1 MINDSYSIAVTV
13 KNMTEDGIRDVQ
25 RMLANIPQEIRTKAQ
40 FDGSDLNAIT
50 LAMGKAK
57 RDVEAT
63 GRAID
68 SFNEKMRN
76 ATGSGKYFQHMI
88 DGYERLKTTI
98 MDVEALMNRASAS
111 SFSRNFGAN
120 ANFDGAMKQL
130 SEFVTR
136 ARSAIGVGDTSAI
149 MSLASPN
156 EVRARRVYI
165 NAIKEGLRETESL
178 DKQNAR
184 RMAKAERDREKFME
198 DMERQA
204 ARAARL
210 SSKIQSA
217 FDRAMK
223 TEYRADTRRVTRRFE
238 NNFAQLEYKD
248 QLGWISKAQA
258 RIDEL
263 SAKRESL
270 RQRLAMS
277 TGRDKGGNL
286 VNLIS
291 EEQLNALKRNLSI
304 LDEQYK
310 RYESLLTR
318 MRSINK
324 RNDDWKRAQ
333 AAMDRSGQLLQRS
346 PQEIFANMSNSKLE
360 LAMQK
365 TKSTLDRYHQMVLEG
380 RARLAMAMQGVSTMQ
395 MGGKVVNLGSI
406 REETASLT
414 AYEARLSK
422 LSSTYADMQRQQAR
436 NIAQQQAFSESV
448 AKTESRIN
456 SLLSKMSSK
465 QGFDAEAFKSKPI
478 EEQKQAI
485 ASMESEV
492 QRLIASVERLKGQR
506 LSLAKDNMDKAEL
519 SAINAEIDKM
529 SSKYREL
536 TGQIQAM
543 SQVHAGAS
551 RAQQQ
556 MLSSA
561 RDALSRSHG
570 VGRSDARSWFGG
582 LSAEEID
589 KYGETIV
596 RKVEERYAQLLAARA
611 RLAAAMSG
619 KSSVEFKGQILSVGS
634 IQEETAAVERLS
646 ASLSKLKQ
654 TQEIINGLQSKNVK
668 QTWVDAKNSASSY
681 LRELQSI
688 NNGMR
693 HTQSIAADLRNELVN
708 LFSLYGIKSFLQN
721 VVDIGGQFEYQR
733 KAIATILQS
742 EVRANDLFEQVK
754 ALGLKSPFSTLDL
767 DKYVK
772 QMSAFEIPYS
782 QLFEKTKKLAD
793 IAAGTGADMSRIIL
807 AYGHV
812 KAGGYL
818 TGIQNRQ
825 FTNANINMVGGLAK
839 YYSDKEG
846 RNVSV
851 KDVYKRM
858 EERQVTYADMDA
870 VLMKMAEPGGQFYN
884 MQEEM
889 ANTTK
894 AVWKN
899 LGDAVNHMYNG
910 ILNSSGGLFNFV
922 GKSLTALVKHLEKTP
937 GLIYALATAYGTLKI
952 ARMANVRLM
961 GQEVAGFMKSATAL
975 ENRRWVAGISQVN
988 QGWLDRMRNGRKFSS
1003 STYKDW
1009 GAIIQGGGREGI
1021 MLKQNILGAA
1031 QMGKLNKDA
1040 VQYLRSMKLIT
1051 RQEYEMAM
1059 GLTRAGKTGV
1069 TAWGRMG
1076 VALRGVGLA
1085 IKSVWASL
1093 WPMLAITAVFEG
1105 FSMLYDWFNDTE
1117 AKEANKA
1124 ASDRL
1129 ADSLSRLKAVMDSFK
1144 DVNVSTLELPEVV
1157 NRINELV
1164 ETLREETGNSSLIFG
1179 DIFAKDENGKYLKN
1193 EREQLEA
1200 LIETLKILEKA
1211 KKDASDII
1219 NKGVISPELSDRDA
1233 ERYANAIKK
1242 AWKGEISDNVG
1253 DSKSVQE
1260 YYGKLKQSQ
1269 FVKDVIGQGMDIRDA
1284 FYLDANRNIYLE
1296 RIRNEAKSIYDS
1308 MKGDAKKSEKEKQ
1321 ATVIEIMR
1329 SMYGDYNS
1337 EFLKL
1342 VDEGLAQAFNLTVSS
1357 FDAYKQQLPQWL
1369 QELQNTLDNNVLKI
1383 SMEFDYVSIA
1393 TDALNK
1399 DLSKLNQLKKTFD
1412 DLKGGKESTKNAN
1425 IWDFKWQ
1432 NYISGMGGTKGNT
1445 QFGSIEYYMAIA
1457 ARDYQ
1462 TSNQNLISEVGY
1474 DASLSHR
1481 TKSGRKSGRSSRK
1494 SGKKKEADTWLE
1506 QKRQELDAY
1515 KRAYQ
1520 TYKQWAS
1527 EFGKQVAREKMMEHP
1542 EFQSL
1547 FNADEWKKFDYDTFA
1562 AKVKSILDTNAG
1574 AFKSSPERRR
1584 TYMQYLSEQF
1594 SETLTKMKEDA
1605 DNFISDINEIMSD
1618 RRMRF
1623 DLFEQLYNLT
1633 GNEGLASVFA
1643 YGNGGMSYKRKQ
1655 DYLVKQFDQEIQKNP
1670 EWKDLSFAVLSGY
1683 SEEDWKNQH
1692 TELRNFFKSVR
1703 DEVRSLEASQ
1713 AGSLVEIITGGESYE
1728 QQLSRLENEY
1738 DKKLRDLQPISSYS
1752 GIGSVAFQN
1761 LINPAKERLKAERA
1775 YKKAQLAFKQYDF
1788 SDGILSDNEKLNQ
1801 VLRELKRTLEE
1812 AFKTGAISAEEYRSE
1827 LRKIMDLQEKMANA
1841 TNSGFFAFAK
1851 GGIPGLRDF
1860 MKARYLDAKEDAG
1873 RKSGDQKYS
1882 QKERDSIIKKY
1893 ENLFGAD
1900 GNQGLGKVSNF
1911 LEGAFLPILE
1921 MVRGSLEG
1929 LQGVANELRDTF
1941 DALGNEKAAWTMDR
1955 VSDSIGVGLSF
1966 NQSVSDIVQSAT
1978 RGDVGGVVKNA
1989 VMAPVRIFTDP
2000 IQAIAAMHDKKLN
2013 HSIELSKRKMA
2024 ELADKYEAVRLTLS
2038 RIVGLTR
2045 EYEKGLSDNYESLK
2059 GQLKE
2064 AERQLSLARKKKK
2077 VSDEE
2082 LRELEKQQRELA
2094 DRVKWY
2100 WYDQMKDM
2108 YGIDFKNWAE
2118 QLGSA
2123 LQQAFEKGEDAAFAF
2138 KKSVGDIVRDLAKNM
2153 ISMNILGPLLDK
2165 VQNKYFGEGGL
2176 FNNKTSLSDSDIQM
2190 LISDLTSPE
2199 MEAGVQ
2205 SALSLLQALD
2215 RKYPYSSSD
2224 DSGSGLSISGQSL
2237 TEETGGIIAAY
2248 LNGIR
2253 ADVSFN
2259 RMYMERVVQEGLP
2272 VLGGLNATAQ
2282 SQLAQLQ
2289 MLCGHAE
2296 RISRAVDDIYALQH
2310 SVTLGVRKFYVG

>member
-130 SEFVTR
+130 GEFVTR
-136 ARSAIGVGDTSAI
+136 ARSAIGTGNTSAI

-184 RMAKAERDREKFME
+184 RMAKAERDREKYME

-263 SAKRESL
+263 SAKREAL
-270 RQRLAMS
+270 RQRLSMS

-291 EEQLNALKRNLSI
+291 EEQLNTLKRNLSI

-333 AAMDRSGQLLQRS
+333 TAMDRSGQLLQRS

-395 MGGKVVNLGSI
+395 MGGKVVNVGSI

-414 AYEARLSK
+414 AYETRLSK

-436 NIAQQQAFSESV
+436 NIAQQQAFSEAV
-448 AKTESRIN
+448 AKTEARIN

-465 QGFDAEAFKSKPI
+465 QGFDAESFKSKPI

-506 LSLAKDNMDKAEL
+506 LSITKDNMDKSEL

-529 SSKYREL
+529 SAKYREL

-543 SQVHAGAS
+543 SQVHAGAN

-561 RDALSRSHG
+561 RDALSRSHS

-596 RKVEERYAQLLAARA
+596 RKVEERYAQLIFARA

-619 KSSVEFKGQILSVGS
+619 KSSVEFKGKLFSVSS
-634 IQEETAAVERLS
+634 IQFETAAVERLS
-646 ASLSKLKQ
+646 ASLSRLKQ
-654 TQEIINGLQSKNVK
+654 TQDIINGLQSKNVK

-742 EVRANDLFEQVK
+742 EIRANDLFEQVK

-839 YYSDKEG
+839 YYSEKEG

-858 EERQVTYADMDA
+858 EERQVTYEDMDA

-937 GLIYALATAYGTLKI
+937 SLIYALATAYGTLKL

-975 ENRRWVAGISQVN
+975 ENRRWVAGVSQVN

-1144 DVNVSTLELPEVV
+1144 DVNVGTLELPEVV

-1200 LIETLKILEKA
+1200 LIETLEMLEKA
-1211 KKDASDII
+1211 KKNASNII
-1219 NKGVISPELSDRDA
+1219 NKKGINAEFSTEDA
-1233 ERYANAIKK
+1233 EDYVEKIQK
-1242 AWKGEISDNVG
+1242 AWKGKLVDLKYVNQNAYG
-1253 DSKSVQE
+1253 SKE
-1260 YYGKLKQSQ
+1260 QSQ
-1269 FVKDVIGQGMDIRDA
+1269 FVKDLNEQGMTLPNA
-1284 FYLDANRNIYLE
+1284 FTLETERNRVLE
-1296 RIRNEAKSIYDS
+1296 RLRDEAKSIYDG
-1308 MKGDAKKSEKEKQ
+1308 MKDDAYKSEQEKQ

-1369 QELQNTLDNNVLKI
+1369 QELQNVLDNNVLQI
-1383 SMEFDYVSIA
+1383 SMVFDYVSIA
-1393 TDALNK
+1393 TDSLDK
-1399 DLSKLNQLKKTFD
+1399 DLSKLNKLKSTFD
-1412 DLKGGKESTKNAN
+1412 KLKGGKKSTMNAN

-1432 NYISGMGGTKGNT
+1432 NYVDEMGGAKGNT
-1445 QFGSIEYYMAIA
+1445 QFNDIEYGMAIA

-1462 TSNQNLISEVGY
+1462 KSNQNLISKAGY

-1481 TKSGRKSGRSSRK
+1481 TKSSRKSSRK

-1547 FNADEWKKFDYDTFA
+1547 FSADEWQTFDYDTFA
-1562 AKVKSILDTNAG
+1562 AKVQSILDANAG

-1618 RRMRF
+1618 RKMRF

-1633 GNEGLASVFA
+1633 GNEGMASVFA

-1655 DYLVKQFDQEIQKNP
+1655 DYLVEQFDQEIQKNP
-1670 EWKDLSFAVLSGY
+1670 AWKDLSFAVLSGY

-1713 AGSLVEIITGGESYE
+1713 AGSLMEILTGGESYE
-1728 QQLSRLENEY
+1728 QQLNRLDNEY
-1738 DKKLRDLQPISSYS
+1738 DKKLRDLQPLSGYS
-1752 GIGSVAFQN
+1752 GIGSSAVQH
-1761 LINPAKERLKAERA
+1761 LINPAKERLDAERA

-1801 VLRELKRTLEE
+1801 VLGELQRTLEE
-1812 AFKTGAISAEEYRSE
+1812 AFTKGAISAEEYRSE
-1827 LRKIMDLQEKMANA
+1827 LRKILDLQEKMAKG
-1841 TNSGFFAFAK
+1841 TNSGFFEFMK

-1860 MKARYLDAKEDAG
+1860 MRARYLDAKEDAG
-1873 RKSGDQKYS
+1873 RKPGDQKYS
-1882 QKERDSIIKKY
+1882 KEERDSIIKKY

-1911 LEGAFLPILE
+1911 LEGKLLPILGLFS
-1921 MVRGSLEG
+1921 GSLES

-1941 DALGNEKAAWTMDR
+1941 AALGNEKAAWTMDR
-1955 VSDSIGVGLSF
+1955 VSDSIGVGMSF
-1966 NQSVSDIVQSAT
+1966 TQPVSDLLQSAMS
-1978 RGDVGGVVKNA
+1978 GDVGGVVKNA
-1989 VMAPVRIFTDP
+1989 IMAPVKMFTGP

-2045 EYEKGLSDNYESLK
+2045 EYENGLTDNYESLQ

-2064 AERQLSLARKKKK
+2064 ADRQLSLARKKKK
-2077 VSDEE
+2077 VSDDE

-2094 DRVKWY
+2094 DKVKWY
-2100 WYDQMKDM
+2100 WYDTMKEM

-2118 QLGSA
+2118 QLSSA
-2123 LQQAFEKGEDAAFAF
+2123 LQQAFEKGEDAALAF

-2153 ISMNILGPLLDK
+2153 ISMNIIGPLLDK
-2165 VQNKYFGEGGL
+2165 IQNKYFGEGGL
-2176 FNNKTSLSDSDIQM
+2176 FVNKTSLSDSDIQM

-2199 MEAGVQ
+2199 MEAGVRN
-2205 SALSLLQALD
+2205 SLSVLQAVD
-2215 RKYPYSSSD
+2215 RYYSYSSSD
-2224 DSGSGLSISGQSL
+2224 DGGSGLSISSQSL

-2253 ADVSFN
+2253 ADVSYN
-2259 RMYMERVVQEGLP
+2259 RMYMERIVQEGLP
-2272 VLGGLNATAQ
+2272 ALGGLNATAQ

-2289 MLCGHAE
+2289 MLCGYAE

>member
-184 RMAKAERDREKFME
+184 RMAKAERDREKYME

-333 AAMDRSGQLLQRS
+333 TAMDRSGQLLQRS

-448 AKTESRIN
+448 AKTEARIN

-465 QGFDAEAFKSKPI
+465 QGFDAEAFKARPI
-478 EEQKQAI
+478 QEQQQAI

-506 LSLAKDNMDKAEL
+506 LSLAKDNMDKSEL

-529 SSKYREL
+529 SAKYREL

-596 RKVEERYAQLLAARA
+596 RKVEERYAQLLAARV

-619 KSSVEFKGQILSVGS
+619 KSSVEFNGQILSVGS

-654 TQEIINGLQSKNVK
+654 TQDIINGLQSKNVK

-754 ALGLKSPFSTLDL
+754 ALGLKSPYSTLDL

-793 IAAGTGADMSRIIL
+793 IAAGAGADMSRIIL

-846 RNVSV
+846 RIVSV

-922 GKSLTALVKHLEKTP
+922 GKSLTALVDHLEKTP

-975 ENRRWVAGISQVN
+975 ENRRWVAGVSQVN

-1059 GLTRAGKTGV
+1059 GLTRAGKSGV

-1164 ETLREETGNSSLIFG
+1164 GTLREETGNSSLIFS
-1179 DIFAKDENGKYLKN
+1179 DIFAKDENGNYLKN

-1200 LIETLKILEKA
+1200 LIETLKLVEKA
-1211 KKDASDII
+1211 KKDASNII
-1219 NKGVISPELSDRDA
+1219 NTKGIDA
-1233 ERYANAIKK
+1233 EFTAEDADDYVEKIQK
-1242 AWKGEISDNVG
+1242 AWKGKLVDMRYVNQNAFS
-1253 DSKSVQE
+1253 SKE
-1260 YYGKLKQSQ
+1260 QSQ
-1269 FVKDVIGQGMDIRDA
+1269 FVKNLNEQGMTLPNA
-1284 FYLDANRNIYLE
+1284 FTLESERNRVLE
-1296 RIRNEAKSIYDS
+1296 RLRDEAKRIYDG
-1308 MKGDAKKSEKEKQ
+1308 MKDDATKSEQEKQ

-1369 QELQNTLDNNVLKI
+1369 QELQNVLDNNVLKI

-1399 DLSKLNQLKKTFD
+1399 DLSKLNDLKKKFD
-1412 DLKGGKESTKNAN
+1412 EWKGGKTSTMNAN
-1425 IWDFKWQ
+1425 VYDFKWQ
-1432 NYISGMGGTKGNT
+1432 NYVTRLGGAVGNT
-1445 QFGSIEYYMAIA
+1445 QIGSSEYNMAIA

-1462 TSNQNLISEVGY
+1462 TSNQALINQIGY

-1481 TKSGRKSGRSSRK
+1481 TKRSKSGS
-1494 SGKKKEADTWLE
+1494 KKKEADTWLE

-1542 EFQSL
+1542 EFKSL
-1547 FNADEWKKFDYDTFA
+1547 FSAEEWQTFDYDTFA
-1562 AKVKSILDTNAG
+1562 NKMQSILDANAG

-1605 DNFISDINEIMSD
+1605 DNFISNINEIMSD
-1618 RRMRF
+1618 RKMRF

-1633 GNEGLASVFA
+1633 GNEGMASVFA

-1655 DYLVKQFDQEIQKNP
+1655 DYLVEQFDQEIQKNP
-1670 EWKDLSFAVLSGY
+1670 AWKDLSFAVLSGY

-1713 AGSLVEIITGGESYE
+1713 AGSLMEILTGGESYE
-1728 QQLSRLENEY
+1728 QQLNRLDNEY
-1738 DKKLRDLQPISSYS
+1738 DKKLRDLQPLSGYV
-1752 GIGSVAFQN
+1752 GIGSSAVQH
-1761 LINPAKERLKAERA
+1761 LINPAKERLDAERA

-1788 SDGILSDNEKLNQ
+1788 SDGILSDNEKLKQ
-1801 VLRELKRTLEE
+1801 VLGELKRTLEE

-1827 LRKIMDLQEKMANA
+1827 LRKILDLQEKMAKG
-1841 TNSGFFAFAK
+1841 TKSGFFAFMK

-1873 RKSGDQKYS
+1873 RKPGDQKYT
-1882 QKERDSIIKKY
+1882 KEERDSIIEKY
-1893 ENLFGAD
+1893 ESLFGAD

-1911 LEGAFLPILE
+1911 LEGKFLPILG
-1921 MVRGSLEG
+1921 MVSGTLEG
-1929 LQGVANELRDTF
+1929 LQGVANEVRDTF
-1941 DALGNEKAAWTMDR
+1941 AALGNEKAAWTMDR
-1955 VSDSIGVGLSF
+1955 VSDSIGVGMSF
-1966 NQSVSDIVQSAT
+1966 AQPVSDLVKSAMS
-1978 RGDVGGVVKNA
+1978 GDVGGVVKNA
-1989 VMAPVRIFTDP
+1989 IMAPVRIFTDP

-2038 RIVGLTR
+2038 RIVGITR
-2045 EYEKGLSDNYESLK
+2045 EYENGLTENYESLK

-2064 AERQLSLARKKKK
+2064 ADRQLSLARKKKK
-2077 VSDEE
+2077 VSPEE

-2094 DRVKWY
+2094 DKVKWY

-2118 QLGSA
+2118 QLASA
-2123 LQQAFEKGEDAAFAF
+2123 LQQAFEKGEDAALAF
-2138 KKSVGDIVRDLAKNM
+2138 KKSVGDIIRELAKNM
-2153 ISMNILGPLLDK
+2153 VSMNILGPLLDK

-2205 SALSLLQALD
+2205 SALSVSQALD
-2215 RKYPYSSSD
+2215 RYYPYSSSD
-2224 DSGSGLSISGQSL
+2224 DGGSGLSISGQSL

-2259 RMYMERVVQEGLP
+2259 RMYMERIVQEGLP

-2296 RISRAVDDIYALQH
+2296 RIARAVDDIYALQH
-2310 SVTLGVRKFYVG
+2310 GVTLGVRKFYVG